1 MDRIWKR
8 IAFGALAA
16 SLVLALTAGVAFSS
30 TARSDLARERKIVVL
45 KTGASASAASA
56 RFQRAGAVIVKDL
69 PIANAVAVSVAPGV
83 AKQLAEDPSVKL
95 VEDDAIVHAVGKPTR
110 TPPAEVLPWGI
121 ARVQAPS
128 VWTSTTADV
137 VKVGIIDTGIDAT
150 HPDLVGNI
158 KGGVSEV
165 SYTTSWKDDNGH
177 GSHVAGIVGAVDNAI
192 GVVGVAPNVD
202 LYAIKVLDRRGSGY
216 ISDIITGLSWAVTN
230 HMDVVNMSLG
240 TSSYSS
246 AFETAVNNA
255 AAAGV
260 AEVCAAGNSGPSGNT
275 VEYPGK
281 FAKVIAVA
289 ATDSNNAIA
298 SFSSRGSEVDIA
310 APGVSIYSTYKGGGY
325 QTLSGT
331 SMATPHVAGVA
342 ALVISTPVGAWD
354 TNGDGRWQPAEVQT
368 KLQARA
374 QDLGAAGRD
383 DLFGYGLVR
392 ADLAVQP

>member
-1 MDRIWKR
+1 MDRVWKR
-8 IAFGALAA
+8 VGFGALAA

-45 KTGASASAASA
+45 KAGASASAATG
-56 RFQRAGAVIVKDL
+56 RFERAGAVIVRDL
-69 PIANAVAVSVAPGV
+69 PLANAVAVSVAPGV
-83 AKQLAEDPSVKL
+83 AKRLAEDPSVKL
-95 VEDDAIVHAVGKPTR
+95 VEDDAVVHATRAPVR

-216 ISDIITGLSWAVTN
+216 ISDIITGLGWAVTN

-260 AEVCAAGNSGPSGNT
+260 TEVCAAGNSGPSANT

-298 SFSSRGSEVDIA
+298 SFSSRGPEVDIA
-310 APGVSIYSTYKGGGY
+310 APGVSIYSTYNGGGY

-354 TNGDGRWQPAEVQT
+354 TNGDGRWQSAEVQA